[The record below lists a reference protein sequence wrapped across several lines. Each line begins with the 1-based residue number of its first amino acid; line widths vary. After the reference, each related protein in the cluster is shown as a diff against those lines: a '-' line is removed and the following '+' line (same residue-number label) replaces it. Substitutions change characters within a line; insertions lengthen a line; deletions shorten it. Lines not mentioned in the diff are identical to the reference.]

1 VIGGPKPR
9 LAINTTVA
17 VSESVLKQKEVTDT
31 FVPVWD
37 TSRKDGSPGPSMRQ
51 QPAMINS
58 QKESIVPVGDACRED
73 GTLKDASEI
82 TWLNSPSDEFSHLEP
97 NEKWGQ
103 SPSGEL
109 EFPDSPSEPA
119 SERNLS
125 KRAHHTSGSNSED
138 ERPNQA
144 KVSE

>member
-9 LAINTTVA
+9 LTINTTVA
-17 VSESVLKQKEVTDT
+17 VSEGALKQKKVTDT
-31 FVPVWD
+31 LDPVSD
-37 TSRKDGSPGPSMRQ
+37 TSRKNGSPGPSVRQ
-51 QPAMINS
+51 QPVAIRS
-58 QKESIVPVGDACRED
+58 QKESIPVGDACRED
-73 GTLKDASEI
+73 GTLKDASEMV
-82 TWLNSPSDEFSHLEP
+82 WLNSPSDEYSQLEP

-103 SPSGEL
+103 SPLSRL

-119 SERNLS
+119 SECSLS

-138 ERPNQA
+138 DRPHQA